1 MKHRQHSSEWAWM
14 DPEWRK
20 PASTAFYNDDTTDP
34 MPGVSTRPIRISAL
48 PHESWMRRFMR
59 ATGTFLTFIINKIRQ
74 LVALALTVLLL
85 LLFTRFTL
93 HFFRISL
100 SQFAHWIFLL
110 TAPLVAPFDN
120 LHPPL
125 HYNGYSIDVSTLV
138 AILVYIVLAMI
149 VLWFLRIFATW
160 SRDY

>member
-1 MKHRQHSSEWAWM
+1 
-14 DPEWRK
+14 
-20 PASTAFYNDDTTDP
+20 
-34 MPGVSTRPIRISAL
+34 
-48 PHESWMRRFMR
+48 MRGI
-59 ATGTFLTFIINKIRQ
+59 GTFLTFIINKIRQ

-125 HYNGYSIDVSTLV
+125 PYDYYSIDVSTLV